1 MKEKLLVLAKAAPEA
16 SKKYEELV
24 CVAGIT
30 DKGEWRRIYPIPWEI
45 FWKTNDNKFKKKQW
59 IEYEL
64 KDDKPSDHRKESR
77 KIIPESIVVL
87 GDASY
92 TEIEQIL
99 NEKLTTLEELT
110 NNKDVSLGV
119 IRPKTIEDY
128 IPITNK
134 QYEKI
139 LEMGKQTT
147 LYGDKAYK
155 LEPPEHKYQYIFT
168 DEDSKEHKILCED
181 WESVMLYLHCKKDYS
196 TFDEVHVKVKEKMLK
211 VAQMARSYFIIG
223 THYRFNTNIIIGV
236 IYPKKN
242 DV

>member
-64 KDDKPSDHRKESR
+64 ISDNPSDRRKESR

-92 TEIEQIL
+92 NEIEQIL
-99 NEKLTTLEELT
+99 NEKLTNLELI
-110 NNKDVSLGV
+110 NNNNSLGV
-119 IRPKTIEDY
+119 IKPKSIENY

-147 LYGDKAYK
+147 LFGDKAYK
-155 LEPPEHKYQYIFT
+155 LDPPEHKYQYVFT
-168 DEDSKEHKILCED
+168 GEDSKEHKILCED
-181 WESVMLYLHCKKDYS
+181 WESVMLYLNCKKNYS
-196 TFDEVHVKVKEKMLK
+196 SIDIVHEKVREKMLK
-211 VAQMARSYFIIG
+211 IAKMERSYFIIG
-223 THYRFNTNIIIGV
+223 THYRFDTNIIIGL
-236 IYPKKN
+236 IYPRKK
-242 DV
+242 D